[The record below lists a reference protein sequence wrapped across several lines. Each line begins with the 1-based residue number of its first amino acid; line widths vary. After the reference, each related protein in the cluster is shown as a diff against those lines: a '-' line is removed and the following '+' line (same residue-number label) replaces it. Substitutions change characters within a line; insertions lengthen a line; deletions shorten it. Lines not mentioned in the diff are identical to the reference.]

1 MTMIGKTEIEKLAS
15 LSRIALT
22 DYEKES
28 FTTQIDAILGYVD
41 QLKKVTVVSL
51 AGATDSVVNVFREDT
66 DAHAPSEYTDALLA
80 DAPARE
86 GQYVKVKK
94 IIG

>member
-1 MTMIGKTEIEKLAS
+1 MISTTEIEKLAA
-15 LSRIALT
+15 LARIKLT
-22 DYEKES
+22 PAENES

-41 QLKKVTVVSL
+41 QLKSVTV
-51 AGATDSVVNVFREDT
+51 GTATDTTSSQVNVFREDT
-66 DAHAPSEYTDALLA
+66 TPHTPGEHTEALLSN
-80 DAPARE
+80 APARE

>member
-1 MTMIGKTEIEKLAS
+1 MISTTEIEKLAA
-15 LSRIALT
+15 LARIKLT
-22 DYEKES
+22 PAEKES

-41 QLKKVTVVSL
+41 QLKSVTV
-51 AGATDSVVNVFREDT
+51 GEATDTATSSQVNVFREDT
-66 DAHAPSEYTDALLA
+66 APHTPGEYTEALLSNAPSRD
-80 DAPARE
+80 